1 MLSSYLRVLS
11 LLLLLAISGCC
22 LSVDCDYGSGP
33 IQLRLV
39 RDGKNALYGPDAFL
53 TKDDLKHMKMVGT
66 DLVEDYIAFND
77 SLQTIELYVFLETPS
92 LLQIENI
99 TTDTI
104 SITTDLHSKKGCCDE
119 YLITSVLNNGNII
132 CEGLCQEAIALEL

>member
-1 MLSSYLRVLS
+1 MIYSILRFLP
-11 LLLLLAISGCC
+11 LLLLLTISGCC

-66 DLVEDYIAFND
+66 DLVEDYIAFDD

-92 LLQIENI
+92 LLQIENFA
-99 TTDTI
+99 TDTI
-104 SITTDLHSKKGCCDE
+104 SITSDLHSKEECCDE
-119 YLITSVLNNGNII
+119 YHITSVLNNGNVI
-132 CEGLCQEAIALEL
+132 CEGLCQGAIDLEI